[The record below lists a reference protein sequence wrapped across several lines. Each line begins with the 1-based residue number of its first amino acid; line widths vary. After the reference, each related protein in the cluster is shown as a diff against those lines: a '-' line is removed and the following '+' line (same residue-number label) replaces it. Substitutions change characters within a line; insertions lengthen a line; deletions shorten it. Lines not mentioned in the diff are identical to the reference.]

1 MKIFI
6 TGATGFIGTRMAKDL
21 SDRGHTLICLVRKTS
36 NIRALEN
43 IGAVPF
49 WGDVCDRRSLKPGM
63 SGCDALIHLA
73 AATSFWEQDRESY
86 SLTNVNGTRNVM
98 ECAVEAGIPRVVHMS
113 ALSVYGRP
121 AQRPF
126 DETSTVGPV
135 RFSEYAR
142 TKYEA
147 ERIAWGLHAKKDLPL
162 VVCYP
167 AVALGAGR
175 RAGGT
180 SFIGRLVG
188 ALSVSRA
195 FLNSIHTFVHV
206 QDVAEAVSRIL
217 DREFPIG
224 QRYFIAGERLSIRRL
239 LAMVEETSGR
249 KLPRSSVSIP
259 SARIVGTTLTAVAGI
274 TRKPPLMG
282 LSSDYLATL
291 REGLAADGGKAVREL
306 GMTYTPISAAVS
318 EEVSEMD
325 AEGLL
330 SDKRRARRYPLGLEI
345 AYRAQGDDGPMRGY
359 VLNISE
365 SGMYIITRKPYPR
378 GRYISANLSPN
389 RPGGYFMA
397 RGRVV
402 RATAGG
408 IAIDFSHRD
417 GSIRDLIEELG
428 KYPHASA
435 PVADAALT
443 RAAPEA

>member
-1 MKIFI
+1 
-6 TGATGFIGTRMAKDL
+6 
-21 SDRGHTLICLVRKTS
+21 
-36 NIRALEN
+36 
-43 IGAVPF
+43 
-49 WGDVCDRRSLKPGM
+49 
-63 SGCDALIHLA
+63 
-73 AATSFWEQDRESY
+73 
-86 SLTNVNGTRNVM
+86 
-98 ECAVEAGIPRVVHMS
+98 
-113 ALSVYGRP
+113 
-121 AQRPF
+121 
-126 DETSTVGPV
+126 
-135 RFSEYAR
+135 
-142 TKYEA
+142 
-147 ERIAWGLHAKKDLPL
+147 
-162 VVCYP
+162 
-167 AVALGAGR
+167 
-175 RAGGT
+175 
-180 SFIGRLVG
+180 
-188 ALSVSRA
+188 
-195 FLNSIHTFVHV
+195 
-206 QDVAEAVSRIL
+206 
-217 DREFPIG
+217 
-224 QRYFIAGERLSIRRL
+224 
-239 LAMVEETSGR
+239 
-249 KLPRSSVSIP
+249 
-259 SARIVGTTLTAVAGI
+259 VAGI

-291 REGLAADGGKAVREL
+291 REGLAADGAKAVREL